1 MELWSILIIA
11 IGLAMDAFAVSIT
24 NGIRQ
29 TSSKFRHAFIS
40 ALSFGI
46 FQGVMPFIGWL
57 LGISFSER
65 IEAVDH
71 WIAFGL
77 LAFIG
82 GRMIYEALTE
92 KDESSE
98 IKEYFD
104 FKTLMLMS
112 VATSI
117 DALAV
122 GVSFAMAGVATLGAI
137 SINCLIIASVTCI
150 ICIGG
155 FYIGRFFS
163 SFNKK
168 IAEIGGGT
176 VLIIMGLKILLD
188 GLGILG

>member
-1 MELWSILIIA
+1 MGLFAIFAIA
-11 IGLAMDAFAVSIT
+11 IGLAMDAFAVSVT

-29 TSSKFRHAFIS
+29 TSSKFRHALLS

-46 FQGVMPFIGWL
+46 FQGVMPFLGWV
-57 LGISFSER
+57 LGVSFSER
-65 IEAVDH
+65 IEALDH

-77 LAFIG
+77 LVFIG

-92 KDESSE
+92 KAEPDGEE
-98 IKEYFD
+98 RFD

-117 DALAV
+117 DALAI
-122 GVSFAMAGVATLGAI
+122 GVSFAMSGVNTLSAI
-137 SINCLIIASVTCI
+137 VTNSAIIAAVTCVV
-150 ICIGG
+150 CIGG

-168 IAEIGGGT
+168 IAEIAGGC
-176 VLIIMGLKILLD
+176 VLILIGLQLLLE

>member
-1 MELWSILIIA
+1 MNLFSILIIA
-11 IGLAMDAFAVSIT
+11 VSLAMDAFAVSIT

-40 ALSFGI
+40 SLSFGI
-46 FQGVMPFIGWL
+46 FQGVMPFLGWL
-57 LGISFSER
+57 LGISFSDR

-71 WIAFGL
+71 WIACGL

-82 GRMIYEALTE
+82 GRMIWEALHE
-92 KDESSE
+92 EEESSGSE
-98 IKEYFD
+98 KFD

-122 GVSFAMAGVATLGAI
+122 GVSFAMSGVNTLA
-137 SINCLIIASVTCI
+137 NIALSCSVIAVITCI
-150 ICIGG
+150 VCIGG

-168 IAEIGGGT
+168 IAEIAGGS
-176 VLIIMGLKILLD
+176 VLIIMGLKLLLD
-188 GLGILG
+188 GLGILS